1 MKTSIIIT
9 SLILPCIFLLRAND
23 WPSAFRSRV
32 LRPILQRISIMAR
45 ASKPAQPWKCPGT
58 RYAVASTSSNW
69 ALASCAEN
77 ASAITPRTAAI
88 ILSPVAW
95 CDTNATDRSAPLSR
109 CPSCL
114 HRSAPLSRCPSCLH
128 RRCFMN
134 SQINVKA
141 AIGWSSITSVR
152 ASSTSSAAA
161 VKP

>member
-32 LRPILQRISIMAR
+32 LRPILQRFSIMAR

-77 ASAITPRTAAI
+77 ASAITPKTAAI
-88 ILSPVAW
+88 ILSPVTW

-109 CPSCL
+109 
-114 HRSAPLSRCPSCLH
+114 RPSCLH

>member
-95 CDTNATDRSAPLSR
+95 CDTNATDRF
-109 CPSCL
+109 
-114 HRSAPLSRCPSCLH
+114 APLSRCPSCLH

>member
-1 MKTSIIIT
+1 MKTSSIIT

-114 HRSAPLSRCPSCLH
+114 HR
-128 RRCFMN
+128 RCFMN